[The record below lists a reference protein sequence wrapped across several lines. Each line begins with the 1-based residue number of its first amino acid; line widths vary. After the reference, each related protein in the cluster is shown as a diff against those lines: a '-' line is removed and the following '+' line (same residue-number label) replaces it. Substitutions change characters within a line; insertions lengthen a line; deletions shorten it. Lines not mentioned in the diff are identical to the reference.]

1 MAAIHYSE
9 RKKFQSATLGNK
21 SYRQL
26 IYSLVVPC
34 LKLFTPLADYIDVT
48 FIKNTI
54 KTHGLSKAPS
64 LSSRC
69 ITKTCH
75 LAPDSRAR
83 GLTFCCF
90 RLEVC
95 SDLMIR
101 RTKKKMTLAKCLTT
115 VLSPRQYYHHSLRP
129 APYTN
134 LAKKKQTKRASFDKK
149 QTKKKILV
157 SLVFRCTLW
166 RLKSSYYLASLPQ
179 GIVHTLPFLEAS
191 LTTLQGDKQS
201 NIYAYMSMF

>member
-1 MAAIHYSE
+1 M
-9 RKKFQSATLGNK
+9 
-21 SYRQL
+21 
-26 IYSLVVPC
+26 
-34 LKLFTPLADYIDVT
+34 T

-54 KTHGLSKAPS
+54 KTYGLSKAPS

-69 ITKTCH
+69 ITKTCQ

-83 GLTFCCF
+83 SLTFCCF

-129 APYTN
+129 APDTN
-134 LAKKKQTKRASFDKK
+134 LAKKKQQKEPVLTNK
-149 QTKKKILV
+149 QTKKILV

-179 GIVHTLPFLEAS
+179 VIVHTLPFLEAS

-201 NIYAYMSMF
+201 NIYAYMS